1 MRPFHR
7 MTGFPILLLLLLP
20 ELCFG
25 EGLTARWL
33 GVAGLSIT
41 DGETTLLFDPV
52 FTKPT
57 WRHWILGEEFRSN
70 PEKVKSGLEAAGIK
84 SAQAVFAS
92 HCHFDHVSDIGAVSG
107 ATGAVVRGGPSL
119 KRIALKDPQEKAK
132 FEDMEDKK
140 EFSVG
145 KFKVIPFRRQ
155 HAPILHKL
163 AIKFLPG
170 EVPDDFKFGFYQYH
184 EGEVWAFRIE
194 HPDGALL
201 VDQGSHFFEP
211 HAEFAKKTDAYFVGI
226 ANKKSLEDLVDKN
239 MKRIEAPM
247 VVPLHFDF
255 FLLQHE
261 QLEEMRLPGNQIGE
275 IRELLQKA
283 YEPSPNF
290 FVPKR
295 NEEIKIL
302 KKIMPAANPAET
314 PAPGA

>member
-1 MRPFHR
+1 MRL
-7 MTGFPILLLLLLP
+7 TSLAALLLIW
-20 ELCFG
+20 FSAQASA

-57 WRHWILGEEFRSN
+57 WRHWLLGEEFRSN
-70 PEKVKSGLEAAGIK
+70 PERVKSGLESAGIK
-84 SAQAVFAS
+84 TAQAVFAS

-119 KRIALKDPQEKAK
+119 KRIALKDPQEKAR
-132 FEDMEDKK
+132 FEEIEDKK
-140 EFSVG
+140 EFMVG

-155 HAPILHKL
+155 HAAILHKL

-170 EVPDDFKFGFYQYH
+170 AVPEDFHFGFYQFK

-194 HPDGALL
+194 HPDGALI

-211 HAEFAKKTDAYFVGI
+211 HAEFARKTDAYFVGI
-226 ANKKSLEDLVDKN
+226 ANKKSLEDLVDHN

-247 VVPLHFDF
+247 IVPLHFDF
-255 FLLQHE
+255 FLYQHD
-261 QLEEMRLPGNQIGE
+261 QLEALRLPGNQIGE
-275 IRELLQKA
+275 IRERLQKA
-283 YEPSPNF
+283 YDPAPNF

-295 NEEIKIL
+295 NEEIRIP
-302 KKIMPAANPAET
+302 KKIMPAANPAPS
-314 PAPGA
+314 PASGV

>member
-1 MRPFHR
+1 MLIRILAVAALWFP
-7 MTGFPILLLLLLP
+7 GFNASA
-20 ELCFG
+20 

-33 GVAGLSIT
+33 GVAGLSIS

-57 WRHWILGEEFRSN
+57 WRHWFLGEEFRSN
-70 PEKVKSGLEAAGIK
+70 PERVKAGLEAAGIK
-84 SAQAVFAS
+84 TAQAVFAS

-107 ATGAVVRGGPSL
+107 STGAVVRGGPSL

-132 FEDMEDKK
+132 FEDIEDKK
-140 EFSVG
+140 EFMVG

-155 HAPILHKL
+155 HAAILHKL

-170 EVPDDFKFGFYQYH
+170 EVPEDFNFGFYQYK

-211 HAEFAKKTDAYFVGI
+211 HAEYAKKTDAYFVGI
-226 ANKKSLEDLVDKN
+226 ANKKSLEDLVDNN

-255 FLLQHE
+255 FLYQHE
-261 QLEEMRLPGNQIGE
+261 KLEEMRLPGNQIGE
-275 IRELLQKA
+275 IRDRLQKS

-295 NEEIKIL
+295 NEEIKIP
-302 KKIMPAANPAET
+302 KKIMPAANPSES